1 VKKFHQLVAVLLLT
15 ALTYG
20 CASNGTKSYSVGPQ
34 RGVTDTSNP
43 LSTQPQPLGLSV
55 IIPVMDPNIPADSD
69 DYEKKAIWPELR
81 RAEANRFSIQLRDAL
96 TNTVAYETVRVAPDS
111 TASAEVY
118 IKGKILESNGEDIK
132 LEIEVVDI
140 TGKRLMKENFS
151 RRIKEYDLDDSR
163 NPNPDSY
170 KPFIASIASEI
181 TKKLKQLKQSRITEL
196 KDIALIR
203 FGENFSPE
211 YFSGFI
217 GSSWGRTKLLS
228 IPAEDDPMLM
238 RIKSLEIRDQMFIDG
253 IQVDYDNFNAQVEPM
268 YLNWQKQAFY
278 ESKSARQQQN
288 AANAKMIF
296 GAIAII
302 AGAAGASNSGYSS
315 SSQYYGGIAAATA
328 GIAAVASGIQDSRKA
343 DIHSRNLSELGKSLN
358 IEIAPRVMEMED
370 KTVELTGT
378 ADSQY
383 KVWRSFLLDFYKQ
396 ESTPEIVL

>member
-1 VKKFHQLVAVLLLT
+1 MKRIHQLIAVFLLT

-34 RGVTDTSNP
+34 RGVTDTNNQ

-96 TNTVAYETVRVAPDS
+96 ANTAAYETVRVAPDS

-118 IKGKILESNGEDIK
+118 VKGKILKSNGEDIE

-140 TGKRLMKENFS
+140 TGKRIMKDNFS
-151 RRIKEYDLDDSR
+151 RRIKEYDLGNSR

-170 KPFIASIASEI
+170 KPFIASIAAEI
-181 TKKLKQLKQSRITEL
+181 TEQLKQLKQSRITEL

-228 IPAEDDPMLM
+228 IPAEDDPMLL

-278 ESKSARQQQN
+278 ESKSARERQN

-315 SSQYYGGIAAATA
+315 SSQYYGSIAAATA
-328 GIAAVASGIQDSRKA
+328 GVAAVASGIQDSRKA
-343 DIHSRNLSELGKSLN
+343 DVHSQNLSELGKSLN

-370 KTVELTGT
+370 KTIELTGT
-378 ADSQY
+378 AESQY
-383 KVWRSFLLDFYKQ
+383 KVWRSFLLDFYKE